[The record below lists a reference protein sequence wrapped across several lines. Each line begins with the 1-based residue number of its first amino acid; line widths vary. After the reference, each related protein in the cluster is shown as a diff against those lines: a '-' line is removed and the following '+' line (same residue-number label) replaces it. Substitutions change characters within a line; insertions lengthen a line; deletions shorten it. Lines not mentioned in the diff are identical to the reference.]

1 MPAREQRPRPQRG
14 LLGTLPSSPGP
25 SLLLLRPSPPLCGG
39 AWKSLACHRPTIPGR
54 LGARSLAPEPQ
65 GARPPSELPLV
76 NTSPAGGGRVRT
88 HRGCSRSAGGA
99 EREAGVRCP
108 VAPPGGVRAP
118 GPQAPAGV
126 PTPRCGNSP
135 ARYPQLPAR
144 TSSPRSELRLDS
156 LGLQSRVPGCSPRRQ
171 RRVGRPRA
179 PCGAGQRLPLGGAAG
194 FPEPEARGLLRR
206 GGALLAC
213 GDAPRSLEGS
223 ATAPNFSGHE
233 SDRGSLQQRQVSP
246 GKRPQGR

>member
-1 MPAREQRPRPQRG
+1 M
-14 LLGTLPSSPGP
+14 
-25 SLLLLRPSPPLCGG
+25 
-39 AWKSLACHRPTIPGR
+39 
-54 LGARSLAPEPQ
+54 
-65 GARPPSELPLV
+65 